1 MTTASKQF
9 SPRAAIAMQ
18 PPLKILLARTAVAVQ
33 PPPENVFL
41 ETANQTAYENQFQT
55 FEFETSRH
63 I

>member
-1 MTTASKQF
+1 
-9 SPRAAIAMQ
+9 MQ